1 LIDSEYCYEDDAPNL
16 FPQARGIL
24 YALKD
29 SGINVAI
36 ASRTPTPEIA
46 KTFLDKLGIQSI
58 FVAQVSLQGSIVTI
72 SFQFPIFLYLLYP
85 RVHML
90 FDERQIRRWLHWF
103 IPASF
108 LPL

>member
-1 LIDSEYCYEDDAPNL
+1 MRMPNL

-72 SFQFPIFLYLLYP
+72 SFP

-90 FDERQIRRWLHWF
+90 FDERQIRRWGLC
-103 IPASF
+103 
-108 LPL
+108 